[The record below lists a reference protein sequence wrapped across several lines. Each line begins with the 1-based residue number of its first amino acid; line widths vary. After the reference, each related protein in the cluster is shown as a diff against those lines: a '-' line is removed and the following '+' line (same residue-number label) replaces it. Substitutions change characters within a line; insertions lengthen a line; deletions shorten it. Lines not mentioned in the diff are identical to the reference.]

1 MKELESF
8 FKNIERIANAME
20 KIEADNIKANEHIN
34 NVLSEV
40 KSNIDK
46 TMSNERIAT
55 DTQEP
60 VIQTAQAV
68 TNPIVQNVQ
77 PTGIPVS
84 GQVQSYSQ
92 NQLALA
98 MGRALDA
105 GKMVEIQNILK
116 EFNASSLMDITPDK
130 YNDLALR
137 LRSIGV
143 EV

>member
-34 NVLSEV
+34 NVLSEL
-40 KSNIDK
+40 KSDIDK
-46 TMSNERIAT
+46 AMSNGGIAT
-55 DTQEP
+55 ATQEP

-68 TNPIVQNVQ
+68 SNPIVQNVQ

-116 EFNASSLMDITPDK
+116 EFNASSLMDIAPDK